1 MRFAQGRISYKQ
13 YSWDLNTSSLVQV
26 MFLVKWTLLPF
37 HSDLE
42 ARVFITSIFQM
53 RTHMKSSAQVAQVV
67 GRGRIQD
74 EA

>member
-1 MRFAQGRISYKQ
+1 
-13 YSWDLNTSSLVQV
+13 